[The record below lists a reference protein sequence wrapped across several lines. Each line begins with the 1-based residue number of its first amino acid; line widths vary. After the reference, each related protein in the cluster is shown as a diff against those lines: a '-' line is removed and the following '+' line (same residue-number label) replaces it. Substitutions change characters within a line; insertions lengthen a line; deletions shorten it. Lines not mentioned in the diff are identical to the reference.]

1 MRSRTRHLSTP
12 ESPAPR
18 CLQFQLFGKF
28 RVTRDDIEVQG
39 LESHRV
45 QELLAFL
52 LLNRHRPFARGP
64 LAETLWGDEA
74 TAGQAQ
80 KHLRQAL
87 WQLHTSLDPDP
98 AAPVEPILL
107 VQENFVQLNPRAGL
121 SSDVAA
127 FESVARAYTEV
138 PGSALSADAVDAH
151 HAAVQLYSGDLLEGC
166 VQEWCLQERERLQM
180 MYLVLLDKLI
190 GWCEAGGAFET
201 GLAYGAA
208 VLQIDRAHERTH
220 QRLMRLHYL
229 AGDRAAALR
238 QFERCATALDEDLGV
253 RPGRRTLAL
262 HELIRADRDE
272 EIASMSLRGRP
283 ASTLHDTATGVT
295 PLQRVRVQL
304 ERVRAEVADLVQG
317 VEREIRAV
325 ERSLGPD

>member
-1 MRSRTRHLSTP
+1 MRSRARHTTASEP
-12 ESPAPR
+12 PSI
-18 CLQFQLFGKF
+18 QVQVFGKF
-28 RVTRDDIEVQG
+28 RVTRDDVEVPG

-64 LAETLWGDEA
+64 LAEALWGEEA
-74 TAGQAQ
+74 TANQAQ

-98 AAPVEPILL
+98 SAPVEPILL
-107 VQENFVQLNPRAGL
+107 VEENFVQLNPKAGL
-121 SSDVAA
+121 TSDVAA
-127 FESVARAYTEV
+127 FEAVAQAYTEV

-151 HAAVQLYSGDLLEGC
+151 RAAVQLYTGDLLEGC
-166 VQEWCLQERERLQM
+166 LQEWCLQERERLQM
-180 MYLVLLDKLI
+180 LYLVLLDKLI
-190 GWCEAGGAFET
+190 GWCEAGGALET

-208 VLQIDRAHERTH
+208 VLHIDRAHERTH

-238 QFERCATALDEDLGV
+238 QFERCVTALQEDLGV
-253 RPGRRTLAL
+253 RPGRRTLLL

-272 EIASMSLRGRP
+272 AIASMSLHGRAFSADP
-283 ASTLHDTATGVT
+283 DTGT
-295 PLQRVRVQL
+295 PLQRVRLQL
-304 ERVRAEVADLVQG
+304 ERVRAELAELVQG
-317 VEREIRAV
+317 VDREILAV
-325 ERSLGPD
+325 DRSLGMD